1 MRVEEGGSLEIY
13 VLCDE
18 PGELGYNIYL
28 EGERASAEVK
38 GLWIGRDDIK
48 MSMRVQIHHDA
59 DKCSSLQVLKGIATD
74 KSQIGINSGVV
85 VAEHTVGNDA
95 EQQLHNLLLSE
106 RAVIDTSP
114 ELQIYADDV
123 KCSHGATVGQLDKD
137 ALYYL
142 QSRGIDY
149 QQARSMLLIAFGIE
163 PLKECHLG
171 ISVAQKL
178 EDI

>member
-1 MRVEEGGSLEIY
+1 MRVEEGGSLQIFI
-13 VLCDE
+13 LCDE
-18 PGELGYNIYL
+18 PSELGYNIYL

-38 GLWIGRDDIK
+38 GLWIGREDVK
-48 MSMRVQIHHDA
+48 MSTTIQIHHDA
-59 DKCSSLQVLKGIATD
+59 NNCSSLQMLKAIATD

-85 VAEHTVGNDA
+85 VAENTVGNEA

-123 KCSHGATVGQLDKD
+123 KCSHGATVGQLDED

-149 QQARSMLLIAFGIE
+149 QQARSMLLIAFGLE
-163 PLKECHLG
+163 PLRECYLG
-171 ISVAQKL
+171 TSIQQKL